1 MHTTYTHI
9 KGVVLIIAHTKM
21 QQYIQKLQLMPRNT
35 RNITIAAHIDHG
47 KTTLTDSLLAV
58 NDIVNFM

>member
-1 MHTTYTHI
+1 
-9 KGVVLIIAHTKM
+9 M